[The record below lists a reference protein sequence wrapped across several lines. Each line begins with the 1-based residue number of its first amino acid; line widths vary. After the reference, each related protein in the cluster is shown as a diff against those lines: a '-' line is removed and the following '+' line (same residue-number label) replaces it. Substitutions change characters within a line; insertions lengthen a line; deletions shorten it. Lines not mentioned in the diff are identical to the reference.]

1 MRKFADLISSLNNL
15 KVYSTDRN
23 YKQAAQILLSIGD
36 LSNYFKTYEKIP
48 QISDV
53 LKEKEAVFSA
63 LKLQLRDEFSLHFK
77 NMSSHSNEVL
87 YDACLLA
94 EALGKSSKDE
104 IIHMAVETVLSG
116 CRELYE
122 RRDNKTMESIEKRY
136 AWFVRT
142 LADFKT
148 KYVPIF
154 PHYWGILCFII
165 HEFCALTSI
174 HVNEILQLQFINKK
188 RDG

>member
-1 MRKFADLISSLNNL
+1 MKVFA
-15 KVYSTDRN
+15 TDRN

-53 LKEKEAVFSA
+53 LKEKETVFSA

-94 EALGKSSKDE
+94 EALGKTSKDE
-104 IIHMAVETVLSG
+104 IINMAVETVLSG
-116 CRELYE
+116 YRELYE
-122 RRDNKTMESIEKRY
+122 RRDNKTIDSIDKRY
-136 AWFVRT
+136 AWFVRA
-142 LADFKT
+142 LADFKS
-148 KYVPIF
+148 KYLAIF

-165 HEFCALTSI
+165 NEFCGLTSI
-174 HVNEILQLQFINKK
+174 HVNEILQTQSV
-188 RDG
+188 

>member
-1 MRKFADLISSLNNL
+1 MISSLNNL
-15 KVYSTDRN
+15 KVCASDRN
-23 YKQAAQILLSIGD
+23 YRQAAQILLSISD

-53 LKEKEAVFSA
+53 LKEKDGVLSG

-104 IIHMAVETVLSG
+104 IINMAVETVLSG
-116 CRELYE
+116 YRELYE
-122 RRDNKTMESIEKRY
+122 RRDNKTLDSIEKRY

-142 LADFKT
+142 LADFKS
-148 KYVPIF
+148 KYITIF

-165 HEFCALTSI
+165 NEFCGLTSI
-174 HVNEILQLQFINKK
+174 HVNEILQST
-188 RDG
+188 